1 MTWPADWMTVVG
13 RGHLLPA
20 EADREHVID
29 ILKAAFVQGRLTK
42 DELELRVAQTFS
54 VRTYASLAA
63 VTADLP
69 AKWMSAWSASQTS
82 HVQAG
87 HDFRDTMRM
96 VIVAAILAVALW
108 LGTCFP
114 VDADFSG

>member
-29 ILKAAFVQGRLTK
+29 ILKTAFVQGRLTI

-54 VRTYASLAA
+54 ARTYANLAA

-69 AKWMSAWSASQTS
+69 AKWMSARPAGQHSQ
-82 HVQAG
+82 VQAG
-87 HDFRDTMRM
+87 KDFRATMRM
-96 VIVAAILAVALW
+96 AIMAAILAVALW

-114 VDADFSG
+114 ADAAFSG

>member
-29 ILKAAFVQGRLTK
+29 ILKAAFVQGRVTI

-54 VRTYASLAA
+54 ARTYANLAA

-69 AKWMSAWSASQTS
+69 AQWMSARSASQPS
-82 HVQAG
+82 QVQAG
-87 HDFRDTMRM
+87 QDFRAAIRM
-96 VIVAAILAVALW
+96 VIMATILAVAVW

-114 VDADFSG
+114 VDAAFSG